1 MAFAS
6 SKIGAQ
12 EAIIKPCDLC
22 EDDENVNWFCKD
34 CDHNLCDRCKKTHL
48 RSNVSKSHIVLSI
61 SEGFAMGK
69 RNLSNICRE
78 HDELFTFF
86 CKTCDRNICS
96 QCLSAKH
103 KKHDFVDLREL
114 QSELQKQLD
123 DVIKEKEKEKQ
134 KMARNFDDLVQHEIK
149 SEMQNKDECAKIKD
163 RIRAIKVAADE
174 EGEKLIESINS
185 TKQQQDREVK
195 EGKHNIQTQT
205 GVYATE
211 IHSIQQ
217 ELRLQTASS
226 LHGFVTESMKKL
238 KSLKP
243 VSIAIP
249 DKHQLPFEGV
259 EDNHI
264 RETIGKLFGSQKV
277 SVTENTK
284 DREGTKCNVLSNLE
298 IIRTFNLDRI
308 GHCFS
313 MCLSPDGSI
322 WIGGDRC
329 VYKMSSDCS
338 TVLHQLPTRNSYLF
352 EYIACLQ
359 SGDAVVSYGVEVSYV
374 DRFTSDGRRVEFTEL
389 PRRSTYDIA
398 VNINDEVVISVD
410 MECIIIFSNKGKQL
424 RKIEVDGGIQ
434 TFCTDRDGHIIVAHP
449 ISPNLTKLDGRSGEV
464 KISWRVS
471 MSDIRRVTCDRY
483 GNILARNFKKNVYV
497 LDRNGKVKKTYTVD
511 CDEIS
516 GICVN
521 KEDHLLILMYKN
533 DKYKIHVTKY
543 LE

>member
-34 CDHNLCDRCKKTHL
+34 CDQNLCDRCKKTHL
-48 RSNVSKSHIVLSI
+48 RSNVSKSHIVHSI

-69 RNLSNICRE
+69 RNSSNICRE

-103 KKHDFVDLREL
+103 KKHDFVDMREL
-114 QSELQKQLD
+114 HSEVQKQLD
-123 DVIKEKEKEKQ
+123 DVIKEKETEKQ
-134 KMARNFDDLVQHEIK
+134 MMTRNFDDLVQHEIQ

-163 RIRAIKVAADE
+163 RVRAIKVAADE

-185 TKQQQDREVK
+185 TKQQQDKEVK

-205 GVYATE
+205 RVYATE
-211 IHSIQQ
+211 IQSIQQ

-243 VSIAIP
+243 ISIAIP
-249 DKHQLPFEGV
+249 DKQQLPFEGV
-259 EDNHI
+259 EGNHI

-277 SVTENTK
+277 SVTENTEGR
-284 DREGTKCNVLSNLE
+284 DGTKCNLFSNLE

-308 GHCFS
+308 GRCWS

-322 WIGGDRC
+322 WIGGNGY

-338 TVLHQLPTRNSYLF
+338 TVLNQITTRKSYSCS
-352 EYIACLQ
+352 YIACLL
-359 SGDAVVSYGVEVSYV
+359 SGDAVVSYGGVSHV
-374 DRFTSDGRRVEFTEL
+374 DRFTSDRRRVEFTEL
-389 PRRSTYDIA
+389 SPKKTYDIA
-398 VNINDEVVISVD
+398 VNINDEVAISVD
-410 MECIIIFSNKGKQL
+410 LRYIIIFSSKGKQL
-424 RKIEVDGGIQ
+424 RKIEVDGGIT
-434 TFCTDRDGHIIVAHP
+434 TFCTYRDGHIIVAHRR
-449 ISPNLTKLDGRSGEV
+449 SSNLTILDCRNGAVIKSWEV
-464 KISWRVS
+464 SI
-471 MSDIRRVTCDRY
+471 SDITRLTCDRY
-483 GNILARNFKKNVYV
+483 GNVLATNMWKNIYFFSK
-497 LDRNGKVKKTYTVD
+497 NGDVQKTFTVD
-511 CDEIS
+511 CDGIN

-521 KEDHLLILMYKN
+521 QDDHLLIVM
-533 DKYKIHVTKY
+533 VTKRKFEIKVTNY